1 MENNHIFQL
10 QFDISQKYQRQNGRY
25 YIIIAIIILCQ
36 MVHVLQI
43 KIVEIQYGRYYK
55 YINHRFLT
63 SKYSL

>member
-1 MENNHIFQL
+1 MERNHIFQL
-10 QFDISQKYQRQNGRY
+10 QFDIFQKYEGQNDKY

-55 YINHRFLT
+55 YKNHRFLT